1 MCYLLNTCHVL
12 NVCATH
18 YLLNPN
24 FVVSENL
31 TYKYLNGVYFD
42 LGEQNNPTLVIPRYN
57 NLSDKL
63 INASFAS
70 IYGILGL
77 SVFFSLIENKFILI
91 SNFY

>member
-1 MCYLLNTCHVL
+1 M
-12 NVCATH
+12 CATH

-42 LGEQNNPTLVIPRYN
+42 LGEQNNSTLVIPRYN
-57 NLSDKL
+57 NLLDKL

-77 SVFFSLIENKFILI
+77 NVFFLIENKVILI